1 MTVNCNN
8 PIEYQI
14 IRVKYS
20 MKILFT
26 KMHGAGNDFIV
37 INQLNKKYNLTKKE
51 IKILSNRQLGI
62 GFDQLLIVE
71 KTTLPDAEF
80 KYRIFNADGNEVE
93 QCGNGARCFLLFLK
107 NSGISDKKTISVET
121 KSGVITL
128 SFEENNQISVNMGFA
143 DVTPESIP
151 FLPNYSPSQTTC
163 INDVEYPFYP
173 ISLGNPHAVIKLNS
187 LDNIDF
193 SLIGKKFQ
201 NSKFFPNSVNVG
213 FLRVINKNE
222 IALKVYERGSGLTL
236 ACGTGA
242 CAASIIGIK
251 NGWVTSPVMVRM
263 DGGDLIVK
271 WSPNHQVTLIG
282 PAKAVFEGEFDLL
295 NFK

>member
-1 MTVNCNN
+1 
-8 PIEYQI
+8 
-14 IRVKYS
+14 

-37 INQLNKKYNLTKKE
+37 INQLNKNYNLTPKE

-62 GFDQLLIVE
+62 GFDQLLIIENSV
-71 KTTLPDAEF
+71 LPNAEF

-121 KSGVITL
+121 KSGVISL
-128 SFEENNQISVNMGFA
+128 SFEDNNKISVNMGFPN
-143 DVTPESIP
+143 DNPESIP
-151 FLPNYSPSQTTC
+151 FLQNYSPSQTTY
-163 INDVEYPFYP
+163 INDVEHYFYP
-173 ISLGNPHAVIKLNS
+173 ISLGNPHVVIKLDT

-193 SLIGKKFQ
+193 SLIGEKLQ

-213 FLRVINKNE
+213 FLRIINKNE

-236 ACGTGA
+236 ACGSGA
-242 CAASIIGIK
+242 CAASIISIK
-251 NGWVTSPVMVRM
+251 NGWVTSPVKVQM
-263 DGGDLIVK
+263 DGGELIVK
-271 WSPNHQVTLIG
+271 WGLNHEAILIG
-282 PAKAVFEGEFDLL
+282 PAKVVFEGEFDLL

>member
-1 MTVNCNN
+1 
-8 PIEYQI
+8 
-14 IRVKYS
+14 

-37 INQLNKKYNLTKKE
+37 INQLKKNYTFTAKE
-51 IKILSNRQLGI
+51 IKLLSNRRLGI

-71 KTTLPDAEF
+71 KTALADADF

-107 NSGISDKKTISVET
+107 NSGISDKKKVSVET
-121 KSGVITL
+121 KSGVISL
-128 SFEENNQISVNMGFA
+128 SFEENNKISVNMGFA
-143 DVTPESIP
+143 NDNLETIP
-151 FLPNYSPSQTTC
+151 FLPNYSPSQTTY
-163 INDVEYPFYP
+163 INDVEHPFYP
-173 ISLGNPHAVIKLNS
+173 ISIGNPHAVIKLDS

-193 SLIGKKFQ
+193 SLIGDKLQ

-222 IALKVYERGSGLTL
+222 IELKVYERGSGLTL

-242 CAASIIGIK
+242 CAASIISIK
-251 NGWVTSPVMVRM
+251 NGWATSPVNVHM
-263 DGGDLIVK
+263 DGGNLIVK
-271 WSPNHQVTLIG
+271 WSPNHQAILIG
-282 PAKAVFEGEFDLL
+282 PAKFVFEGEFDLL
-295 NFK
+295 DFK

>member
-1 MTVNCNN
+1 
-8 PIEYQI
+8 
-14 IRVKYS
+14 

-37 INQLNKKYNLTKKE
+37 INQLKKNYSLTTKE
-51 IKILSNRQLGI
+51 IKILSNRRLGV

-71 KTTLPDAEF
+71 KTALPDADF

-107 NSGISDKKTISVET
+107 NSDISARKTISVET
-121 KSGVITL
+121 KSGVIKL
-128 SFEENNQISVNMGFA
+128 SLEEDNQISVNMGLA
-143 DVTPESIP
+143 NDNPASIP
-151 FLPNYSPSQTTC
+151 FLPNYSPSQTTY
-163 INDVEYPFYP
+163 INDVEHPFYP
-173 ISLGNPHAVIKLNS
+173 ISLGNPHAVIKLES

-193 SLIGKKFQ
+193 TLIGEKLQ
-201 NSKFFPNSVNVG
+201 SSKFFPNSVNVG

-222 IALKVYERGSGLTL
+222 ITLKVYERGSGLTL

-242 CAASIIGIK
+242 CAASIISIK
-251 NGWVTSPVMVRM
+251 NGWVTSPVIVHM

-271 WSPNHQVTLIG
+271 WAPNNSATLIG
-282 PAKAVFEGEFDLL
+282 PAKIVFEGEFDLL

>member
-1 MTVNCNN
+1 
-8 PIEYQI
+8 
-14 IRVKYS
+14 

-26 KMHGAGNDFIV
+26 KMHGAGNDFII
-37 INQLNKKYNLTKKE
+37 INQLNKNYNLTPKE

-71 KTTLPDAEF
+71 NSVLPNAEF

-121 KSGVITL
+121 KSGVISL
-128 SFEENNQISVNMGFA
+128 SFEENNKISVNMGFPN
-143 DVTPESIP
+143 DNPESIP
-151 FLPNYSPSQTTC
+151 FLKNYSPSQTTY
-163 INDVEYPFYP
+163 INDVEHYFYP
-173 ISLGNPHAVIKLNS
+173 ISLGNPHAVIKLDT

-193 SLIGKKFQ
+193 SLIGEKLQ

-213 FLRVINKNE
+213 FLRIINKNE

-236 ACGTGA
+236 ACGSGA
-242 CAASIIGIK
+242 CAASIISIK
-251 NGWVTSPVMVRM
+251 NRWVTSPVKVQM
-263 DGGDLIVK
+263 DGGELIVK
-271 WSPNHQVTLIG
+271 WSPNHEAILIG
-282 PAKAVFEGEFDLL
+282 PAKVVFEGEFDLL

>member
-1 MTVNCNN
+1 
-8 PIEYQI
+8 
-14 IRVKYS
+14 

-37 INQLNKKYNLTKKE
+37 INQLNKNYNLTPKE

-71 KTTLPDAEF
+71 NSVLPNAEF

-121 KSGVITL
+121 KSGVISL
-128 SFEENNQISVNMGFA
+128 SFEDNNKISVNMGFPN
-143 DVTPESIP
+143 DNPESIP
-151 FLPNYSPSQTTC
+151 FLQNYSPSQTTY
-163 INDVEYPFYP
+163 INDVEHYFYP
-173 ISLGNPHAVIKLNS
+173 ISLGNPHAVIKLDT

-193 SLIGKKFQ
+193 SLIGEELQ

-213 FLRVINKNE
+213 FLRIINKNE

-236 ACGTGA
+236 ACGSGA
-242 CAASIIGIK
+242 CAASIISIK
-251 NGWVTSPVMVRM
+251 NGWVTSPVKVQM
-263 DGGDLIVK
+263 DGGELIVK
-271 WSPNHQVTLIG
+271 WGPNHEAILIG
-282 PAKAVFEGEFDLL
+282 PAKVVFEGEFDLL

>member
-1 MTVNCNN
+1 
-8 PIEYQI
+8 
-14 IRVKYS
+14 

-37 INQLNKKYNLTKKE
+37 INQLNKNYNLTPKE

-71 KTTLPDAEF
+71 NSALSNAEF

-121 KSGVITL
+121 KSGLISL
-128 SFEENNQISVNMGFA
+128 SFEDNNKISVNMGFPN
-143 DVTPESIP
+143 DNPESIP
-151 FLPNYSPSQTTC
+151 FLQNYSPSQTTY
-163 INDVEYPFYP
+163 INDVEHYFYP
-173 ISLGNPHAVIKLNS
+173 ISLGNPHAVIKLDT
-187 LDNIDF
+187 LDKIDF
-193 SLIGKKFQ
+193 SLIGEKLQ

-213 FLRVINKNE
+213 FLRIINKNE

-236 ACGTGA
+236 ACGSGA
-242 CAASIIGIK
+242 CAASIISIK
-251 NGWVTSPVMVRM
+251 NGWVTSPVKVQM
-263 DGGDLIVK
+263 DGGELIVK
-271 WSPNHQVTLIG
+271 WSPNHQAILIG
-282 PAKAVFEGEFDLL
+282 PAKVVFEGEFDLL

>member
-1 MTVNCNN
+1 
-8 PIEYQI
+8 
-14 IRVKYS
+14 
-20 MKILFT
+20 MKIFFT

-37 INQLNKKYNLTKKE
+37 INQLNNNYNLTTKE
-51 IKILSNRQLGI
+51 IKILSNRRLGI

-71 KTTLPDAEF
+71 KTALPDAEF

-107 NSGISDKKTISVET
+107 NSGISEKKTISVET
-121 KSGVITL
+121 KSGVIKL
-128 SFEENNQISVNMGFA
+128 SFEKDNQISVNMGLA
-143 DVTPESIP
+143 NDNPASIP
-151 FLPNYSPSQTTC
+151 FLPNYSPSQTTY
-163 INDVEYPFYP
+163 INDVEHPFYP
-173 ISLGNPHAVIKLNS
+173 IYLGNPHAVIKLES

-193 SLIGKKFQ
+193 SLIGEKLQ
-201 NSKFFPNSVNVG
+201 NSKSFPNSVNVS

-222 IALKVYERGSGLTL
+222 ITLKVYERGSGLTL

-242 CAASIIGIK
+242 CAASIVGIK

>member
-1 MTVNCNN
+1 
-8 PIEYQI
+8 
-14 IRVKYS
+14 

-37 INQLNKKYNLTKKE
+37 INQLKKNYNLTAKE
-51 IKILSNRQLGI
+51 IKLLSNRRLGI

-71 KTTLPDAEF
+71 KTALADADF

-107 NSGISDKKTISVET
+107 NSGISDKKKVSVET
-121 KSGVITL
+121 KSGVISL
-128 SFEENNQISVNMGFA
+128 SFEENNKISVNMGFA
-143 DVTPESIP
+143 NDNLETIP
-151 FLPNYSPSQTTC
+151 FLPNYSPSQTTY
-163 INDVEYPFYP
+163 INDVEHPFYP
-173 ISLGNPHAVIKLNS
+173 ISLGNPHAVIKLDS

-193 SLIGKKFQ
+193 SLIGDKLQ

-222 IALKVYERGSGLTL
+222 IELKVYERGSGLTL

-242 CAASIIGIK
+242 CAASIISIK
-251 NGWVTSPVMVRM
+251 NEWVTSPVKIHM

-271 WSPNHQVTLIG
+271 WSPNHQAILIG
-282 PAKAVFEGEFDLL
+282 PAKVVFEGEFYLL
-295 NFK
+295 DFK

>member
-1 MTVNCNN
+1 
-8 PIEYQI
+8 
-14 IRVKYS
+14 

-51 IKILSNRQLGI
+51 IKLLSNRQLGI

-71 KTTLPDAEF
+71 KTTLPNVDF

-107 NSGISDKKTISVET
+107 NSGISVKKTISVET
-121 KSGVITL
+121 QSGLIAL

-143 DVTPESIP
+143 NDNPESIP
-151 FLPNYSPSQTTC
+151 FLPNHSTSQTVY
-163 INDVEYPFYP
+163 INNVEYSFYP
-173 ISLGNPHAVIKLNS
+173 ISFGNPHAVIKVDS
-187 LDNIDF
+187 LDNINF
-193 SLIGKKFQ
+193 SSIGEELQ
-201 NSKFFPNSVNVG
+201 NSKFFPKSVNVS
-213 FLRVINKNE
+213 FLKVINKNE
-222 IALKVYERGSGLTL
+222 ISLKVYERGSGLTL

-242 CAASIIGIK
+242 CAASVISIK
-251 NGWVTSPVMVRM
+251 NGWVTSPVKVHM
-263 DGGDLIVK
+263 DGGDLIIK
-271 WSPNHQVTLIG
+271 WGPNDEATLIG
-282 PAKAVFEGEFDLL
+282 PAKIVFEGEFDLL

>member
-1 MTVNCNN
+1 
-8 PIEYQI
+8 
-14 IRVKYS
+14 

-37 INQLNKKYNLTKKE
+37 INQLNKNYNLTPKE

-71 KTTLPDAEF
+71 NSVLPNAEF

-121 KSGVITL
+121 KSGVISL
-128 SFEENNQISVNMGFA
+128 SFEDNNKISVNMGFPN
-143 DVTPESIP
+143 DNPESIP
-151 FLPNYSPSQTTC
+151 FLQNYSPSQTTY
-163 INDVEYPFYP
+163 INDVEHYFYP
-173 ISLGNPHAVIKLNS
+173 ISLGNPHAVIKLDT

-193 SLIGKKFQ
+193 SLIGEKLQ

-213 FLRVINKNE
+213 FLRIINKNE

-236 ACGTGA
+236 ACGSGA
-242 CAASIIGIK
+242 CAASIISIK
-251 NGWVTSPVMVRM
+251 NGWVTSPVKVQM
-263 DGGDLIVK
+263 DGGELIVK
-271 WSPNHQVTLIG
+271 WGPNHEAILIG
-282 PAKAVFEGEFDLL
+282 PAKVVFEGEFDLL

>member
-1 MTVNCNN
+1 
-8 PIEYQI
+8 
-14 IRVKYS
+14 

-37 INQLNKKYNLTKKE
+37 INQLNKNYNLTPKE

-71 KTTLPDAEF
+71 NSALSNAEF

-121 KSGVITL
+121 KSGLISL
-128 SFEENNQISVNMGFA
+128 SFEDNNKISVNMGFPN
-143 DVTPESIP
+143 DNPESIP
-151 FLPNYSPSQTTC
+151 FLQNYSPSQTTY
-163 INDVEYPFYP
+163 INDVEHYFYP
-173 ISLGNPHAVIKLNS
+173 ISLGNPHAVIKLDT
-187 LDNIDF
+187 LDKIDF
-193 SLIGKKFQ
+193 SLIGEKLQK
-201 NSKFFPNSVNVG
+201 SKSFPNSVNVG
-213 FLRVINKNE
+213 FLRIINKNE

-236 ACGTGA
+236 ACGSGA
-242 CAASIIGIK
+242 CAASIISIK
-251 NGWVTSPVMVRM
+251 NGWVTSPVKVQM
-263 DGGDLIVK
+263 DGGELIVK
-271 WSPNHQVTLIG
+271 WGPNHEAILIG
-282 PAKAVFEGEFDLL
+282 PAKVVFEGEFDLL

>member
-1 MTVNCNN
+1 
-8 PIEYQI
+8 
-14 IRVKYS
+14 

-37 INQLNKKYNLTKKE
+37 INQLNKNYNLTPKE

-71 KTTLPDAEF
+71 NSVLPNAEF

-121 KSGVITL
+121 KSGVISL
-128 SFEENNQISVNMGFA
+128 SFEDNNKISVNMGFPN
-143 DVTPESIP
+143 DNPESIP
-151 FLPNYSPSQTTC
+151 FLQNYSPSQTTY
-163 INDVEYPFYP
+163 INDVEHYFYP
-173 ISLGNPHAVIKLNS
+173 ISLGNPHAVIKLDT

-193 SLIGKKFQ
+193 SLIGEKLQ

-213 FLRVINKNE
+213 FLRIINKSE

-236 ACGTGA
+236 ACGSGA
-242 CAASIIGIK
+242 CAASIISIK
-251 NGWVTSPVMVRM
+251 NGWVTSPVKVQM
-263 DGGDLIVK
+263 DGGELIVK
-271 WSPNHQVTLIG
+271 WGPNHEAILIG
-282 PAKAVFEGEFDLL
+282 PAKVVFEGEFDLL

>member
-1 MTVNCNN
+1 
-8 PIEYQI
+8 
-14 IRVKYS
+14 

-37 INQLNKKYNLTKKE
+37 INQLNKNYNLTPKE

-71 KTTLPDAEF
+71 NSVLPNAEF

-93 QCGNGARCFLLFLK
+93 RCGNGARCFLLFLK

-121 KSGVITL
+121 KSGVISL
-128 SFEENNQISVNMGFA
+128 SFEDNNKISVNMGFPN
-143 DVTPESIP
+143 DNPESIP
-151 FLPNYSPSQTTC
+151 FLQNYSPSQTTY
-163 INDVEYPFYP
+163 INDVEHYFYP
-173 ISLGNPHAVIKLNS
+173 ISLGNPHAVIKLDT

-193 SLIGKKFQ
+193 SLIGEKLQ

-213 FLRVINKNE
+213 FLRIINKNE

-236 ACGTGA
+236 ACGSGA
-242 CAASIIGIK
+242 CAASIISIK
-251 NGWVTSPVMVRM
+251 NGWVTSPVKVQM
-263 DGGDLIVK
+263 DGGELIVK
-271 WSPNHQVTLIG
+271 WGPNHEAILIG
-282 PAKAVFEGEFDLL
+282 PAKVVFEGEFDLL

>member
-1 MTVNCNN
+1 
-8 PIEYQI
+8 
-14 IRVKYS
+14 
-20 MKILFT
+20 MKIFFT

-37 INQLNKKYNLTKKE
+37 INQLNNNYNLTTKE
-51 IKILSNRQLGI
+51 IKILSNRRLGI

-71 KTTLPDAEF
+71 KTALPDAEV

-107 NSGISDKKTISVET
+107 NSGISEKKTISVET
-121 KSGVITL
+121 KSGVIKL
-128 SFEENNQISVNMGFA
+128 SFEKDNQISVNMGLA
-143 DVTPESIP
+143 NDNPASIP
-151 FLPNYSPSQTTC
+151 FLPNYSPSQTTY
-163 INDVEYPFYP
+163 INDVEHLFYP
-173 ISLGNPHAVIKLNS
+173 ISLGNPHAVIKLES

-193 SLIGKKFQ
+193 SLIGEKLQ
-201 NSKFFPNSVNVG
+201 NSKSFPNSVNVG
-213 FLRVINKNE
+213 FLKVINKKE
-222 IALKVYERGSGLTL
+222 ITLKVYERGSGLTL

-242 CAASIIGIK
+242 CAASIVGIK

>member
-1 MTVNCNN
+1 
-8 PIEYQI
+8 
-14 IRVKYS
+14 

-37 INQLNKKYNLTKKE
+37 INQLKKNYNLTPKE

-71 KTTLPDAEF
+71 NSALPNAEF

-121 KSGVITL
+121 KSGLISL
-128 SFEENNQISVNMGFA
+128 SFEDNNKISVNMGFPN
-143 DVTPESIP
+143 DNPESIP
-151 FLPNYSPSQTTC
+151 FLQNYSPSQTTY
-163 INDVEYPFYP
+163 INDVEHSFYP
-173 ISLGNPHAVIKLNS
+173 ISLGNPHAVIKLDT

-193 SLIGKKFQ
+193 SLIGEKLQ

-213 FLRVINKNE
+213 FLRIINKSE

-236 ACGTGA
+236 ACGSGA
-242 CAASIIGIK
+242 CAASIISIK
-251 NGWVTSPVMVRM
+251 NGWVTSPVKVQM
-263 DGGDLIVK
+263 DGGELIVK
-271 WSPNHQVTLIG
+271 WGPNHEAILIG
-282 PAKAVFEGEFDLL
+282 PAKVVFEGEFDLL

>member
-1 MTVNCNN
+1 
-8 PIEYQI
+8 
-14 IRVKYS
+14 

-37 INQLNKKYNLTKKE
+37 INQLKKNYNLTAKE
-51 IKILSNRQLGI
+51 IKLLSNRRLGI

-71 KTTLPDAEF
+71 KTALVDADF

-121 KSGVITL
+121 KSGVISL
-128 SFEENNQISVNMGFA
+128 SFEEDNKISVNMGFA
-143 DVTPESIP
+143 NDTPETIP
-151 FLPNYSPSQTTC
+151 FLPNYSPNQTTY
-163 INDVEYPFYP
+163 INNVEHPFYP
-173 ISLGNPHAVIKLNS
+173 ISLGNPHAVIKLDS
-187 LDNIDF
+187 LDNINF
-193 SLIGKKFQ
+193 SLIGDKLQ

-213 FLRVINKNE
+213 FLKVINKNE
-222 IALKVYERGSGLTL
+222 IELKVYERGSGLTL

-242 CAASIIGIK
+242 CAASIISIK
-251 NGWVTSPVMVRM
+251 NEWVTSPVKIHM

-271 WSPNHQVTLIG
+271 WSPNHQAILIG
-282 PAKAVFEGEFDLL
+282 PAKVVFEGEFYLL
-295 NFK
+295 DFK

>member
-1 MTVNCNN
+1 
-8 PIEYQI
+8 
-14 IRVKYS
+14 

-37 INQLNKKYNLTKKE
+37 INQLNKNYNLTPKE

-71 KTTLPDAEF
+71 NSVLPNAEF

-121 KSGVITL
+121 KSGVISL
-128 SFEENNQISVNMGFA
+128 SFEDNNKISVNMGFPN
-143 DVTPESIP
+143 DNPESIP
-151 FLPNYSPSQTTC
+151 FLQNYSPSQTTY
-163 INDVEYPFYP
+163 INDVEHYFYP
-173 ISLGNPHAVIKLNS
+173 ISLGNPHAVIKLDT

-193 SLIGKKFQ
+193 SLIGEKLQ

-213 FLRVINKNE
+213 FLRIINKNE

-236 ACGTGA
+236 ACGSGA
-242 CAASIIGIK
+242 CAASIISIK
-251 NGWVTSPVMVRM
+251 NGWVTSPVKVQM
-263 DGGDLIVK
+263 DGGELIVK
-271 WSPNHQVTLIG
+271 WGLNHEAILIG
-282 PAKAVFEGEFDLL
+282 PAKVVFEGEFDLL

>member
-1 MTVNCNN
+1 
-8 PIEYQI
+8 
-14 IRVKYS
+14 

-37 INQLNKKYNLTKKE
+37 INQLNKNYNLTPKE

-62 GFDQLLIVE
+62 GFDQLLIIENSV
-71 KTTLPDAEF
+71 LPNAEF

-121 KSGVITL
+121 KSGVISL
-128 SFEENNQISVNMGFA
+128 SFEDNNKISVNMGFPN
-143 DVTPESIP
+143 DNPESIP
-151 FLPNYSPSQTTC
+151 FLQNYSPSQTTY
-163 INDVEYPFYP
+163 INDVEHYFYP
-173 ISLGNPHAVIKLNS
+173 ISLGNPHVVIKLDT

-193 SLIGKKFQ
+193 SLIGEKLQ

-213 FLRVINKNE
+213 FLRIINKNE

-236 ACGTGA
+236 ACGSGA
-242 CAASIIGIK
+242 CAASIISIK
-251 NGWVTSPVMVRM
+251 NGWVTSPVKVQM
-263 DGGDLIVK
+263 DGGELIVK
-271 WSPNHQVTLIG
+271 WGPNHEAILIG
-282 PAKAVFEGEFDLL
+282 PAKVVFEGEFDLL

>member
-1 MTVNCNN
+1 
-8 PIEYQI
+8 
-14 IRVKYS
+14 

-37 INQLNKKYNLTKKE
+37 INQLNKNYNLTPKE

-71 KTTLPDAEF
+71 NSALSNAEF

-121 KSGVITL
+121 KSGLISL
-128 SFEENNQISVNMGFA
+128 SFEDNNKISVNMGFPN
-143 DVTPESIP
+143 DNPESIP
-151 FLPNYSPSQTTC
+151 FLQNYSPSQTTY
-163 INDVEYPFYP
+163 INDVEHYFYP
-173 ISLGNPHAVIKLNS
+173 ISLGNPHAVIKLDT
-187 LDNIDF
+187 LDKIDF
-193 SLIGKKFQ
+193 SLIGEKLQK
-201 NSKFFPNSVNVG
+201 SKSFPNSVNVG
-213 FLRVINKNE
+213 FLRIINKNE

-236 ACGTGA
+236 ACGSGA
-242 CAASIIGIK
+242 CAASIISIK
-251 NGWVTSPVMVRM
+251 NGWVTSPVKVQM
-263 DGGDLIVK
+263 DGGELIVK
-271 WSPNHQVTLIG
+271 WSPNHQAILIG
-282 PAKAVFEGEFDLL
+282 PAKVVFEGEFDLL

>member
-1 MTVNCNN
+1 
-8 PIEYQI
+8 
-14 IRVKYS
+14 

-26 KMHGAGNDFIV
+26 KMHGAGNDFII
-37 INQLNKKYNLTKKE
+37 INQLNKNYNLTPKE

-71 KTTLPDAEF
+71 NSVLPNAEF

-121 KSGVITL
+121 KSGVISL
-128 SFEENNQISVNMGFA
+128 SFEDNNKISVNMGFPN
-143 DVTPESIP
+143 DNPKSIP
-151 FLPNYSPSQTTC
+151 FLQKYSPSQTTY
-163 INDVEYPFYP
+163 INDVEHYFYP
-173 ISLGNPHAVIKLNS
+173 ISLGNPHVVIKLDT

-193 SLIGKKFQ
+193 SLIGEKLQ

-213 FLRVINKNE
+213 FLRIINKNE

-236 ACGTGA
+236 ACGSGA
-242 CAASIIGIK
+242 CAASIISIK
-251 NGWVTSPVMVRM
+251 NGWVTSPVKVQM
-263 DGGDLIVK
+263 DGGELIVK
-271 WSPNHQVTLIG
+271 WGLNHEAILIG
-282 PAKAVFEGEFDLL
+282 PAKVVFEGEFDLL